1 LRKYLGGKH
10 YIYRYRIFDI
20 GKKKMFRQFRLSRRG
35 FLRPW
40 VLSTIG
46 HGPKNGAEIID
57 EVEKMSWGGWRP
69 SPGSVYPLLDELMQ
83 EGLIQKR
90 EDGRYELTQKGK
102 EESEWPFGMPGPSN
116 KPSNVEGMLAEMRD
130 YVSYLEDLNTSSRA
144 RVSPY
149 SDKIKEISDR
159 LSKLV

>member
-1 LRKYLGGKH
+1 
-10 YIYRYRIFDI
+10 
-20 GKKKMFRQFRLSRRG
+20 MFRQFRLSRRG

-46 HGPKNGAEIID
+46 HGAKNGAEIID
-57 EVEKMSWGGWRP
+57 DVEKMSWGGWRP
-69 SPGSVYPLLDELMQ
+69 SPGSVYPLLEELSQ

-102 EESEWPFGMPGPSN
+102 EESEWPFTVPGPS
-116 KPSNVEGMLAEMRD
+116 KPNNIDGILSEMRD
-130 YVSYLEDLNTSSRA
+130 YVTYLEDLNSSGRA

-149 SDKIKEISDR
+149 SDKIKQLSDR
-159 LSKLV
+159 LSRLV